1 MVKTTQTQ
9 ILIKSVLD
17 EEQNNNLEVQKKNI
31 KIMANN
37 CISRQD
43 LSLPKR

>member
-31 KIMANN
+31 KIMA
-37 CISRQD
+37 
-43 LSLPKR
+43 